1 MQGEEE
7 AKDGEEWRETEIV
20 KDRKWRR
27 NVEKSEEV
35 KREEKA
41 KEVEEEER
49 GKSLEEEGN
58 RGRRKERWRNEEVE
72 GNE

>member
-1 MQGEEE
+1 M
-7 AKDGEEWRETEIV
+7 
-20 KDRKWRR
+20 
-27 NVEKSEEV
+27 EKSEEV

-41 KEVEEEER
+41 KEVEEEKK